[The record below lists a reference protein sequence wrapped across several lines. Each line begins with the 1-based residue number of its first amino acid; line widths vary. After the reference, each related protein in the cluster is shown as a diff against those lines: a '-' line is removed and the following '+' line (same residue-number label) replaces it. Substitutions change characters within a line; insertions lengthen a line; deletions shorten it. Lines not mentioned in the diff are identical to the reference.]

1 MPQKTSWFSQYTLD
15 YPNRD
20 PDKISVY
27 AVGWISIALLGLC
40 VMFADIPAGVLLIVL
55 FGLILTGVMLWK
67 NPEVVKITPV
77 RKVPWIISAY
87 ALTYIPALAF
97 AHLYW
102 MERKWIYLAACIISA
117 VLISLLLFY
126 ILYRWQR
133 KVSTEDALK
142 HLQKEQNQSFS
153 SLQEKIEKTTEDSLK
168 QIQEKQEQFEKTTG
182 NSLEQL
188 HAKTEQSVSSLQVLQ
203 EQFAKSAEELK
214 QKIHPDSKFA
224 ELDLW
229 ATVPDCVTRILEI
242 LVEDGF
248 LTRKQIEKISRNTI
262 RINLQNRLRESHAEV
277 RHASNANFYKTI
289 DIATEAVKEFPE
301 LQIATLLAEL
311 NLIASPGNALKRAK
325 KSPVQRTS
333 EDF

>member
-1 MPQKTSWFSQYTLD
+1 MKKQEKTSPREMISGWFSQYTLD

-40 VMFADIPAGVLLIVL
+40 VMFADIPAGVLLIVF

-67 NPEVVKITPV
+67 NPEVFKIAPI

-97 AHLYW
+97 VHLYW

-133 KVSTEDALK
+133 KASM
-142 HLQKEQNQSFS
+142 
-153 SLQEKIEKTTEDSLK
+153 EDSLK
-168 QIQEKQEQFEKTTG
+168 QLEIKQEQFEKTTG